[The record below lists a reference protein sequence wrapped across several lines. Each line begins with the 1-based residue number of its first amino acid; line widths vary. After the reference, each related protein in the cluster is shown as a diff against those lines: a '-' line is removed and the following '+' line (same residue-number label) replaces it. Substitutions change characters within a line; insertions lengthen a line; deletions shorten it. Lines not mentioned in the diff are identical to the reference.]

1 MTRTALVAALALFPA
16 CVVGH
21 VGSGDAVTVDR
32 EVDGAVAFSN
42 ETMVAVLVRPTADAS
57 GMEIRCDDN
66 LVDELITEIE
76 DDGMLR
82 LRTPSGVNLL
92 PRTDCTAIVELP
104 RVDELAVSGSGEIR
118 VEGDAPDLVSI
129 RSAGSGRLHIE
140 GASPLVSEISS
151 SGSGAVEARGI
162 AACEL
167 DVDKSGS
174 GRVELFDLAVCDLA
188 IRSSGSG
195 RVVATG
201 AAEHLELDLSGSGG
215 LREPDLTVDHAV
227 IDMSGSG
234 GVELTVVESIEINM
248 SGSGGATIHGSPEG
262 RQVRATGSG
271 KVRFEE

>member
-32 EVDGAVAFSN
+32 EVEGAVALSN

-57 GMEIRCDDN
+57 SMEIRCDDN
-66 LVDELITEIE
+66 LVDELLTEIE
-76 DDGMLR
+76 DGVLR
-82 LRTPSGVNLL
+82 LRTPNGVNLV
-92 PRTDCTAIVELP
+92 PRTDCTAILELP
-104 RVDELAVSGSGEIR
+104 MVDELSVSGSGEIR
-118 VEGDAPDLVSI
+118 VEGDAPDLLSI

-140 GASPLVSEISS
+140 GASPMLSEISS

-174 GRVELFDLAVCDLA
+174 GRVEIFDLAVCDLA

-201 AAEHLELDLSGSGG
+201 AAEHLDLDLSGSGG

-234 GVELTVVESIEINM
+234 GIELTVVESIEINM
-248 SGSGGATIHGSPEG
+248 SGSGGATIHGNPEE